1 METLNARNVVLNTKL
16 TNGFECLT
24 VNDDTLNAKLW
35 RDGGSEC
42 LIVNNDFKCQT
53 VNNGSE
59 LQTKD
64 MILNAKLNN
73 GSECQTKNMAL
84 NVKLKQTTAL

>member
-1 METLNARNVVLNTKL
+1 MQTLNARNVVLNTKL
-16 TNGFECLT
+16 TNGSECLT

-59 LQTKD
+59 RQTKD